1 MELEDVLS
9 NIQAVPKENMEELK
23 KELMNYFPI
32 VVDLLSRCRAEL
44 VDFWVYYIEPSERKD
59 GFSADE
65 LPLRPDL
72 NLALSHCAQ
81 MDELLERMFKN
92 LQVKKPAA

>member
-1 MELEDVLS
+1 MELDDVLRH
-9 NIQAVPKENMEELK
+9 IRTVPAENMEQLK
-23 KELMNYFPI
+23 EEMTNYFPI

-44 VDFWVYYIEPSERKD
+44 SDFWIYYIEPSERKD

-72 NLALSHCAQ
+72 NLALSHCEQ
-81 MDELLERMFKN
+81 MEALLECMFKK
-92 LQVKKPAA
+92 LQVRKPTT